1 MRTYTL
7 NLSTNS
13 STNKPV
19 ANISNLAS
27 VSWKVNWKEIF
38 GNRTGACRVRAKFQT
53 QQQAGLVYAYTFGTL
68 RCNLASSTSNC
79 SNGLVLGQL
88 SIIND
93 QASGANYRL
102 TCDTTSMTNGV
113 SMIIPNTNTD
123 LTINLLDSTEN
134 TFIGTVAGNTFN
146 ITSYLLTLYFDVDED
161 EPTLKMDLPKFNL
174 AR

>member
-13 STNKPV
+13 QTNKST
-19 ANISNLAS
+19 ANLSNLAS

-53 QQQAGLVYAYTFGTL
+53 QAQTLAYAYTFGTL
-68 RCNLASSTSNC
+68 RCNLASASSNC

-88 SIIND
+88 TLFND
-93 QASGANYRL
+93 GASGTNYKM
-102 TCDTTSMTNGV
+102 TCDTTMMTNGV
-113 SMIIPNTNTD
+113 SMIIPNTNSD
-123 LTINLLDSTEN
+123 LTINLLDNTEN
-134 TFIGTVAGNTFN
+134 TFIGTVTGNTFN

-161 EPTLKMDLPKFNL
+161 EPTLKMDAPRFNL

>member
-13 STNKPV
+13 QINKST
-19 ANISNLAS
+19 ANLANLAS

-53 QQQAGLVYAYTFGTL
+53 QSQALAYAYTFGTL
-68 RCNLASSTSNC
+68 RCNLSSASSSC

-88 SIIND
+88 SIFND
-93 QASGANYRL
+93 QASGTNYKL
-102 TCDTTSMTNGV
+102 ICDTTMMTNGV
-113 SMIIPNTNTD
+113 SMIIPNTNSD
-123 LTINLLDSTEN
+123 LTITLLDDTEN

-161 EPTLKMDLPKFNL
+161 EPTLKMDAPRFNL

>member
-13 STNKPV
+13 QTNKST
-19 ANISNLAS
+19 ANLSNLAS

-53 QQQAGLVYAYTFGTL
+53 QAQTLAYGYTFGTL
-68 RCNLASSTSNC
+68 RCNLASASSNC

-88 SIIND
+88 TLFND
-93 QASGANYRL
+93 GASGTNYKM
-102 TCDTTSMTNGV
+102 TCDTTMMTNGV
-113 SMIIPNTNTD
+113 SMIIPNTNSD
-123 LTINLLDSTEN
+123 LTINLLDNTEN
-134 TFIGTVAGNTFN
+134 TFIGTVTGNTFN
-146 ITSYLLTLYFDVDED
+146 ITSYMLTLYFDVDED
-161 EPTLKMDLPKFNL
+161 EPTLKMDAPRFNL

>member
-13 STNKPV
+13 QINKPTTTL
-19 ANISNLAS
+19 ANLAS

-38 GNRTGACRVRAKFQT
+38 GNRTGACRVRAKLTT
-53 QQQAGLVYAYTFGTL
+53 QAQAFTYLYTFGTL